1 MGGFIGFELNI
12 LDAIQNLRSPTL
24 DKLMVTITSLGNLS
38 ILWIILTI
46 IFLSTKEYR
55 TMGKIMVLA
64 FIANIL
70 IVNLGLKNI
79 FDRTRPYDIIGK
91 TDLLVSKLKD
101 GSFPSG
107 HSSYA
112 FTYFAIIMALS
123 KSRLLKL
130 IIAIIAI
137 LIALS
142 RLYLYVHFPS
152 DVIVGSLVGALIGTY
167 SIKLYHMDWY
177 KDLLAKLNLQD
188 E

>member
-1 MGGFIGFELNI
+1 MGGFVGFELNL
-12 LDAIQNLRSPTL
+12 LDAIQNLRSPLL
-24 DKLMVTITSLGNLS
+24 DKLMVTITSLGNAS

-46 IFLSTKEYR
+46 VFLSTKEYR
-55 TMGKIMVLA
+55 TMGKIMILA

-79 FDRTRPYDIIGK
+79 FDRTRPYDVIGK
-91 TDLLVSKLKD
+91 TDLLVASLPD

-112 FTYFAIIMALS
+112 FTYFAIIMALT

-130 IIAIIAI
+130 TIGIIAI
-137 LIALS
+137 LIAFS

-152 DVIVGSLVGALIGTY
+152 DVLVGSLVGTLIGIY

-177 KDLLAKLNLQD
+177 QDLLAKLNLQD